1 MIGIG
6 WGECGGVGALLKAP
20 SAETARDRKLKD
32 QYLIKESYSESDIRR
47 SIDGLCFSF
56 LTRLGLSTRFTD
68 GTVPIAA
75 RDMVLTAVVA
85 LKVFFFFFF
94 GMARRFNHKGQEGSD
109 PFLW

>member
-1 MIGIG
+1 
-6 WGECGGVGALLKAP
+6 
-20 SAETARDRKLKD
+20 
-32 QYLIKESYSESDIRR
+32 
-47 SIDGLCFSF
+47 
-56 LTRLGLSTRFTD
+56 LGLSTRFTD

-85 LKVFFFFFF
+85 LKVLFFFFF